1 MQNESSGR
9 GEDSFEAMLAPL
21 MVEEEIQELQRDVPL
36 NALPWK
42 EIGQRYSRVR
52 TVMDSGA
59 AETVGPPEMAPHLKI
74 RPSVGSQRGQ
84 HYISA
89 SKQRLPN
96 LGQQTLHAVTED
108 YQPAAMTFQIA
119 EVSRPLSAVG
129 EITDKGNVVV
139 FGPKGGFIL
148 NLETRKQ
155 TRFGREGG
163 IYVMDLWIENPV
175 GREGE
180 GDTSTFPRQG
190 R

>member
-1 MQNESSGR
+1 
-9 GEDSFEAMLAPL
+9 
-21 MVEEEIQELQRDVPL
+21 
-36 NALPWK
+36 
-42 EIGQRYSRVR
+42 
-52 TVMDSGA
+52 
-59 AETVGPPEMAPHLKI
+59 MAPHLKI

-175 GREGE
+175 GGEGE
-180 GDTSTFPRQG
+180 GETSTFPRQG